1 MMIYVHHVCRETGSD
16 GSVNF
21 DASDGEE
28 CDKQRIVSEQSAQ
41 CVLALKSYWQN

>member
-1 MMIYVHHVCRETGSD
+1 MIYVHHICHETGND

-28 CDKQRIVSEQSAQ
+28 CGDKQRTVSEQSAQ
-41 CVLALKSYWQN
+41 CVLALKSY

>member
-21 DASDGEE
+21 DASDGEG

-41 CVLALKSYWQN
+41 CVLALKSY